1 MFFKNTFQK
10 TEENKSISWGI
21 KTKSHTAGNLQSLLV
36 NRSQKLLCSTVLW
49 EQDTVAPNI
58 HCRMFT
64 SNSACTAG
72 TSSSYT
78 PKNVIMSSAPQLY
91 KYGGLLEPSER
102 KGNDN
107 TSWYR
112 KRTHKQTR
120 LEDKDVTARGST
132 IYLDCR
138 SEHCRRILQDP
149 SHALFPVFEWL
160 PSGCRLRCLCRRT
173 HRRRATVVHSLC
185 SLVYSIWLVLSLC
198 N

>member
-1 MFFKNTFQK
+1 M
-10 TEENKSISWGI
+10 EENKSISWGI

-36 NRSQKLLCSTVLW
+36 NRSQKLLRTTVLW
-49 EQDTVAPNI
+49 EQDTVPLNI

-72 TSSSYT
+72 TSSSYK

-91 KYGGLLEPSER
+91 KYGRLLEPSER

-120 LEDKDVTARGST
+120 LEDRDVTAKGST

-138 SEHCRRILQDP
+138 SELCRKDPSGPLPRSVPRVWVAPIRMPAPLPGLQDTEEESNYDP
-149 SHALFPVFEWL
+149 RLF
-160 PSGCRLRCLCRRT
+160 S
-173 HRRRATVVHSLC
+173 S
-185 SLVYSIWLVLSLC
+185 
-198 N
+198 